1 MFLLWRYPDPDKE
14 LQGISCI
21 HCSVQPGKPFASR
34 QLEKDIASSGHGQE
48 LLTQTNHK
56 RRVILRK
63 NHDKCTIKNS
73 HVCLHRKTNQE
84 GVYEL
89 NCCSWLCIKHFIL
102 KKKKKDMATV
112 LILTWM
118 QFHSVFM
125 WIRWELLTVVCSL
138 LKNLKLFSNEL
149 VSSGYCFR
157 ECERKLNSSLL
168 NFDLKSLLNH
178 LVLRRRSG
186 SPTHCCYKM
195 GVYRE
200 VEFKPIEWYDT
211 FSVGTV
217 ACTFYFV

>member
-84 GVYEL
+84 GVNEL
-89 NCCSWLCIKHFIL
+89 NCCS
-102 KKKKKDMATV
+102 
-112 LILTWM
+112 
-118 QFHSVFM
+118 
-125 WIRWELLTVVCSL
+125 
-138 LKNLKLFSNEL
+138 
-149 VSSGYCFR
+149 
-157 ECERKLNSSLL
+157 
-168 NFDLKSLLNH
+168 
-178 LVLRRRSG
+178 
-186 SPTHCCYKM
+186 
-195 GVYRE
+195 
-200 VEFKPIEWYDT
+200 
-211 FSVGTV
+211 
-217 ACTFYFV
+217 